1 MSMNLST
8 RYEHKYCCNP
18 REDVEEEGFDGRLTE
33 QLVYASADGDI
44 ENVTQLLR
52 TEKGGANVN
61 GRLNDGST
69 ALQYASRDGQLAIAE
84 VRDMPEV
91 PVPR

>member
-1 MSMNLST
+1 M
-8 RYEHKYCCNP
+8 
-18 REDVEEEGFDGRLTE
+18 EEEGFDGRLTE
-33 QLVYASADGDI
+33 QLVYASADGDV

-52 TEKGGANVN
+52 TTGKDGANVN

-84 VRDMPEV
+84 VRDMPPEV
-91 PVPR
+91 PAPC

>member
-1 MSMNLST
+1 M
-8 RYEHKYCCNP
+8 E
-18 REDVEEEGFDGRLTE
+18 EDGFDLRLTE
-33 QLVYASADGDI
+33 QLVYASADGDV

-52 TEKGGANVN
+52 TTEKGGANVN

-91 PVPR
+91 PAPL